1 MSSHG
6 DADTIL
12 LGIDGGGTRCRAR
25 LCTLSLEQ
33 LGAGSAGPANI
44 RFGVEPSFASVH
56 QATIQCLNEAGLSP
70 RALGRTVAC
79 LALAGAS
86 EPSHLD
92 AAQRHQHPYRKA
104 LFVSDAQAACIG
116 AHKGGNGG
124 IIVVGTGTIGWAHL
138 HGRHYRVGGWGWPVS
153 DEGSS
158 AWLGCEG
165 LRRTLWAYDG
175 RIAWTGLLRSLA
187 AKFQSDPHAIVR
199 WMTGALPRDFGTL
212 APTIVEHASA
222 QDTVAVELLR
232 LAASHVD
239 ALAARLVEFGAER
252 LSLVGGLAASI
263 EPWLADA
270 TRLHLV
276 VPLGDAVDGALQLAR
291 DAANIGLDAD
301 RPRLRRPR

>member
-1 MSSHG
+1 MRIRFCSGSTAEEL
-6 DADTIL
+6 DAAL
-12 LGIDGGGTRCRAR
+12 AFAPCRCER
-25 LCTLSLEQ
+25 

-44 RFGVEPSFASVH
+44 RLGVEPSFASVH

-70 RALGRTVAC
+70 RDLGRTVAC

-104 LFVSDAQAACIG
+104 VFVADAQAACIG

-124 IIVVGTGTIGWAHL
+124 IIVVGTGTIGWAEL
-138 HGRHYRVGGWGWPVS
+138 HGRHYRVGGWGWPIS
-153 DEGSS
+153 DEGSG

-175 RIAWTGLLRSLA
+175 RIAWTGSAEVLVRKIPVGSACDRALDDRRIA
-187 AKFQSDPHAIVR
+187 QGFRNIRTGDRRARIGAGDP
-199 WMTGALPRDFGTL
+199 
-212 APTIVEHASA
+212 
-222 QDTVAVELLR
+222 VAVELLR
-232 LAASHVD
+232 LAAGHVD
-239 ALAARLVEFGAER
+239 ALAARLVAFGAER

-276 VPLGDAVDGALQLAR
+276 APLGDAVDGALQLAR
-291 DAANIGLDAD
+291 DAAHIGLDAD
-301 RPRLRRPR
+301 RSRLRRRR

>member
-1 MSSHG
+1 M
-6 DADTIL
+6 
-12 LGIDGGGTRCRAR
+12 
-25 LCTLSLEQ
+25 
-33 LGAGSAGPANI
+33 
-44 RFGVEPSFASVH
+44 
-56 QATIQCLNEAGLSP
+56 
-70 RALGRTVAC
+70 
-79 LALAGAS
+79 
-86 EPSHLD
+86 
-92 AAQRHQHPYRKA
+92 
-104 LFVSDAQAACIG
+104 SDAQAACIG

-124 IIVVGTGTIGWAHL
+124 IIVVGTGTIGWAQL
-138 HGRHYRVGGWGWPVS
+138 HGRHHRVGGWGWPVS
-153 DEGSS
+153 DEGSG

-222 QDTVAVELLR
+222 HDPVAVELLR
-232 LAASHVD
+232 LAAGHVD
-239 ALAARLVEFGAER
+239 ALAARLVAFGAER

-276 VPLGDAVDGALQLAR
+276 APLGDAVDGALQLAR

-301 RPRLRRPR
+301 RPRLRRRR